1 MTTYVLDIIAKSCYH
16 EERGSYPGNGVHLK
30 YFFKIDINGNVDI
43 SKTSAHNFNGL
54 NSSPITKVLLIN
66 DNIPIPKYFISV
78 IKSLINQVTLED
90 IETIEQIKKTGH
102 HHLTRFNEYNDVQ
115 IKGRYWEIVV
125 DIIKRIKQEVKELIE
140 NPQDNLDIKTQ
151 LDTLNV
157 KTILQQEN
165 IVELEKKIENI
176 QSAYFDVLND
186 NKKSKEII
194 NRQNIKQIELEHE
207 INILQEE
214 INTMKQLE
222 ETRKHEQQKMEDL
235 EKERLWIE
243 YKRQKQNYNPLSL

>member
-1 MTTYVLDIIAKSCYH
+1 
-16 EERGSYPGNGVHLK
+16 
-30 YFFKIDINGNVDI
+30 
-43 SKTSAHNFNGL
+43 
-54 NSSPITKVLLIN
+54 
-66 DNIPIPKYFISV
+66 
-78 IKSLINQVTLED
+78 
-90 IETIEQIKKTGH
+90 
-102 HHLTRFNEYNDVQ
+102 
-115 IKGRYWEIVV
+115 
-125 DIIKRIKQEVKELIE
+125 
-140 NPQDNLDIKTQ
+140 
-151 LDTLNV
+151 
-157 KTILQQEN
+157 
-165 IVELEKKIENI
+165 
-176 QSAYFDVLND
+176 LND